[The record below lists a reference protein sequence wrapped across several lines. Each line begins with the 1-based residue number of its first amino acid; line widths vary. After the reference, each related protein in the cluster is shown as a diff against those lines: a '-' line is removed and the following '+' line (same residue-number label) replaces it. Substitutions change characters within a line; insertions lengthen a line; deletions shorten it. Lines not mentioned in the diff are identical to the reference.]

1 MGRSFKKL
9 KPKSIILIPA
19 RAGTS
24 NISRQ
29 NLRLVG
35 NKPLMYYV
43 IKSALQITPY
53 VYVST
58 DSYEIKEISKLY
70 GAKIIN
76 RPKNLTKNLTNLED
90 IAYDVL
96 SKICKEN
103 NFEKCLIL
111 NPKYPLIKN
120 STIKKFLSILSN
132 NIQTVY
138 GFEYNPEHQYKK
150 ISFTGK
156 NIGKI
161 LNDIPNC
168 VITEKIV
175 SFNTQIFLK
184 SKKFK
189 SPFFGLKLSE
199 NESLAL
205 NSYHDF
211 GILEKILNR
220 KRIMVR
226 VDGSDA
232 IGLGHVHNMLT
243 ILNHFRNEE
252 ILIVMNSKNNL
263 GQQKFQEYLYQVK
276 TFKNNSELQ
285 NITQQFN
292 PDIIFNDILDT
303 GIEYMKSISEKKIFI
318 VNFEDLGKGKK
329 YANLVFN
336 PIYHSAKNRPNEY
349 YGPNFACVRDE
360 FRMWKPTKLRNIPKN
375 VTIIFGGLDPTNKT
389 PKILNLIKKFQLKNI
404 HYSVVIGHDYKERKK
419 LLKLILKMKEENFQ
433 ITLNENVDFL
443 SKIFHESDF
452 AITSNGRTVFELG
465 SLHVP
470 MIVIPVNA
478 RENKHTFVDK
488 YDVGYM
494 VQLNDNLSYKKFLKS
509 FKNMCKFN
517 ERKKFQNNLK
527 QINLLNGVERV
538 VSTINTS
545 YEHYNK

>member
-1 MGRSFKKL
+1 M
-9 KPKSIILIPA
+9 ILIPA

-35 NKPLMYYV
+35 NKPLIYYV
-43 IKSALQITPY
+43 IKSALQITPN

-70 GAKIIN
+70 GAKVIN
-76 RPKNLTKNLTNLED
+76 RSRNLTKNSTNLED
-90 IAYDVL
+90 IAYAAL
-96 SKICKEN
+96 SSISKEN

-120 STIKKFLSILSN
+120 STLKNFFSILN
-132 NIQTVY
+132 KNIQTVY

-161 LNDIPNC
+161 LNDISHC
-168 VITEKIV
+168 VVTEKIV
-175 SFNTQIFLK
+175 SFNISTFLK
-184 SKKFK
+184 FKKFQ

-199 NESLAL
+199 NEPLSL

-211 GILEKILNR
+211 GILEKVLNR

-226 VDGSDA
+226 VDGSST

-252 ILIVMNSKNNL
+252 ILIVMDGKNNL

-276 TFKNNSELQ
+276 TFKNNLELQ
-285 NITQQFN
+285 NIIQQFN
-292 PDIIFNDILDT
+292 PNIIFNDVLDT
-303 GIEYMKSISEKKIFI
+303 SIQYMKSICQKKIFI
-318 VNFEDLGKGKK
+318 VNFEDLGNGKK
-329 YANLVFN
+329 YANLLFN
-336 PIYHSAKNRPNEY
+336 PIYHSTKNNPNEY

-360 FRMWKPTKLRNIPKN
+360 FRMWKPAKLRKTPKN

-389 PKILNLIKKFQLKNI
+389 PKILNFIKKFQLKNF
-404 HYSVVIGHDYKERKK
+404 HYSVVIGRDYKERKK
-419 LLKLILKMKEENFQ
+419 LLKIILKMREESFR

-470 MIVIPVNA
+470 MIVIPVNT
-478 RENKHTFVDK
+478 REKKHFFVEK

-494 VQLNDNLSYKKFLKS
+494 VKSNNDFSSKKFLNL

-527 QINLLNGVERV
+527 QINLLNGVEQV
-538 VSTINTS
+538 VSTINSS
-545 YEHYNK
+545 YEHYNE

>member
-1 MGRSFKKL
+1 MGFRNVVFAIERYFPEVERPKRHVPLKEKFMWTGIVLLLYFILAEIPLYGIPAQIQDYFATLRFVLAGRSGSL
-9 KPKSIILIPA
+9 LTLGIGPIVTASIVMQLFA
-19 RAGTS
+19 
-24 NISRQ
+24 
-29 NLRLVG
+29 
-35 NKPLMYYV
+35 
-43 IKSALQITPY
+43 
-53 VYVST
+53 
-58 DSYEIKEISKLY
+58 

-76 RPKNLTKNLTNLED
+76 RPKNLTKNSTNLED
-90 IAYDVL
+90 IAYDAI

-156 NIGKI
+156 DIGKI

-184 SKKFK
+184 SKKFQ

-199 NESLAL
+199 NEPLAL

-226 VDGSDA
+226 VDGSDI

-263 GQQKFQEYLYQVK
+263 GQQKFQEYC
-276 TFKNNSELQ
+276 
-285 NITQQFN
+285 
-292 PDIIFNDILDT
+292 IL
-303 GIEYMKSISEKKIFI
+303 
-318 VNFEDLGKGKK
+318 
-329 YANLVFN
+329 
-336 PIYHSAKNRPNEY
+336 
-349 YGPNFACVRDE
+349 
-360 FRMWKPTKLRNIPKN
+360 
-375 VTIIFGGLDPTNKT
+375 
-389 PKILNLIKKFQLKNI
+389 
-404 HYSVVIGHDYKERKK
+404 
-419 LLKLILKMKEENFQ
+419 
-433 ITLNENVDFL
+433 
-443 SKIFHESDF
+443 
-452 AITSNGRTVFELG
+452 
-465 SLHVP
+465 
-470 MIVIPVNA
+470 
-478 RENKHTFVDK
+478 
-488 YDVGYM
+488 
-494 VQLNDNLSYKKFLKS
+494 
-509 FKNMCKFN
+509 
-517 ERKKFQNNLK
+517 
-527 QINLLNGVERV
+527 
-538 VSTINTS
+538 
-545 YEHYNK
+545 